1 MSSLVFQWFRIALQ
15 CKGHH
20 FDPWLGKIPRAIEQ
34 LSPCA
39 TTTTKPTPQLLKP
52 RYLEPMLRRRSHCKE
67 KPMHHHEEQPPLTAT
82 RESVSA
88 ATKTQ
93 HNQKQSN
100 SNKKHR
106 SSKEQIIWVSLVN
119 GKNV

>member
-1 MSSLVFQWFRIALQ
+1 MGYNYWSLHALGPVHHD
-15 CKGHH
+15 KG
-20 FDPWLGKIPRAIEQ
+20 
-34 LSPCA
+34 
-39 TTTTKPTPQLLKP
+39 
-52 RYLEPMLRRRSHCKE
+52 SHCKE